1 MRQGVIAVS
10 CRTVELSK
18 ETRMS
23 SPTIKPRT
31 STVVIHQGDYL
42 DEIRHLEDQ
51 IAAAQAAES
60 GPRTLDEIPA
70 SQALI
75 ERHDALVAEAEAEAI
90 TVKVR
95 NLGRRTYHDLKVKH
109 PPRDDKPG
117 DANLGCN
124 EDTFFDELVP
134 LSLVAPSFDTTT
146 DLERFLEDLAPI
158 DWERVKLAAFR
169 VNEVATADPKPF
181 PASRLT
187 RENDAT

>member
-1 MRQGVIAVS
+1 
-10 CRTVELSK
+10 
-18 ETRMS
+18 MS

-181 PASRLT
+181 PASRLMP
-187 RENDAT
+187 ESDAT

>member
-134 LSLVAPSFDTTT
+134 LSLVAPSFDTPT

-181 PASRLT
+181 PASRLMP
-187 RENDAT
+187 ESDAT